1 MIRIAEIKQLQFVG
15 QLGRIRVQFKD
26 TVSSDPASTDVENG
40 VLVLPTGDNVCPS
53 VGDSCYVLSVGDEYG
68 MNYVIPYDV
77 DSAPKILEGEKII
90 YGKKQNQIYF
100 KQDGSI
106 SITTA
111 DNKQIDISAQGGL
124 NIATPL
130 IEATGNIN
138 VAGVYKVDGVQVL
151 KEQQPAIANPLAGFH
166 ELHTTVDLILAMLR
180 THGLIQT

>member
-1 MIRIAEIKQLQFVG
+1 MIRIAEIKQLEFVG
-15 QLGRIRVQFKD
+15 ELGRIRVQFK
-26 TVSSDPASTDVENG
+26 DPASTDVENG
-40 VLVLPTGDNVCPS
+40 VLVLPTGDNACPS
-53 VGDSCYVLSVGDEYG
+53 VGDDCYVLSVGDEYG

-77 DSAPKILEGEKII
+77 DNAPKILEGEKII

-106 SITTA
+106 SIATA
-111 DNKQIDISAQGGL
+111 DNKQIDITAQGGV
-124 NIATPL
+124 NITAPS
-130 IEATGNIN
+130 IEASGNIN

-151 KEQQPAIANPLAGFH
+151 KERQPAIANPLSGLH